1 MKSGRAQL
9 ISMLCV
15 KSMEIFDHTGQ
26 NLTKCKVITSDHAPL
41 ILEVELKARKSKQ
54 EKAIIA
60 KFNDKSLELKFK
72 EST

>member
-1 MKSGRAQL
+1 MKSERAQL

-15 KSMEIFDHTGQ
+15 KSMEIFDHTNQ

-41 ILEVELKARKSKQ
+41 ILEVELKARK
-54 EKAIIA
+54 AIIA

>member
-1 MKSGRAQL
+1 MKSERAQL

-41 ILEVELKARKSKQ
+41 ILEVELKARKSYNCKV
-54 EKAIIA
+54 
-60 KFNDKSLELKFK
+60 
-72 EST
+72 